1 MTFQDTET
9 IITLVKTST
18 TYDSIGVAQITETT
32 RQAYA
37 HLNSIGQKE
46 YWSSTGQHDFK
57 PEAVAEVFRYDYDGE
72 ELAEIDGERFQIY
85 RTYIQGDKVDLY
97 LTRRP
102 RETKK

>member
-1 MTFQDTET
+1 MNITDIET
-9 IITLVKTST
+9 VITLVKTAT
-18 TYDSIGVAQITETT
+18 TYDSIGVAQTTETT
-32 RQAYA
+32 RKAYA
-37 HLNSIGQKE
+37 RLNSIGQKE

-72 ELAEIDGERFQIY
+72 ELAEINGERYQVY

-102 RETKK
+102 REAKK